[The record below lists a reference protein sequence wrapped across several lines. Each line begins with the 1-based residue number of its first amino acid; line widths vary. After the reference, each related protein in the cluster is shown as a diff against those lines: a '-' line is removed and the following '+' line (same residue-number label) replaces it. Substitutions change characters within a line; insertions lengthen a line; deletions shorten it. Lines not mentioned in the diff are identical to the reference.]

1 VAQNL
6 FKRADVK
13 GRCAALEILVCN
25 SAVGNLIREGKTFQI
40 PSAMQLGKKL
50 GMQTLDDAI
59 NDLLQKKWISPEEAY
74 DKASDRARFQHLVK
88 MNPDEIQFF

>member
-6 FKRADVK
+6 FKRSDVK

-40 PSAMQLGKKL
+40 LSQMQLGKKQ

-59 NDLLQKKWISPEEAY
+59 LDLLNKKWISPEEAF
-74 DKASDRARFQHLVK
+74 DKAIDKTRFQQLVK
-88 MNPDEIQFF
+88 VSPEDAMFM